1 MDPDWVGGIV
11 FKKGILEKPRLTRR
25 MGCAVEGSSRAAGQ
39 PHCAS
44 ARSGMISCLTVLPKQ
59 LAGGGGA
66 ADGGVAAPRAVNL
79 LIAFGIQLSAGL
91 MSREETRAAPDEC
104 G

>member
-1 MDPDWVGGIV
+1 MDSDWVGRIV
-11 FKKGILEKPRLTRR
+11 FKKGILEKPWLTRR
-25 MGCAVEGSSRAAGQ
+25 MGCAMEGSSRAAGQ

-59 LAGGGGA
+59 LAGGP

-79 LIAFGIQLSAGL
+79 LIVFGIQLSARL
-91 MSREETRAAPDEC
+91 MSREETRAAPDER

>member
-1 MDPDWVGGIV
+1 MCGGRQLQSRGAATLCVCKVGDDFLSNGAS
-11 FKKGILEKPRLTRR
+11 EAARR
-25 MGCAVEGSSRAAGQ
+25 
-39 PHCAS
+39 
-44 ARSGMISCLTVLPKQ
+44 
-59 LAGGGGA
+59 GGG

-91 MSREETRAAPDEC
+91 MSREETRAAPDER